1 VQFIVHREMRAAEI
15 SSSLHDIASSI
26 VDTSEGETSTTMSE
40 SEIALATRN
49 TIERTYR
56 ERRRGF
62 LAWARRHT
70 PDAETAEDI
79 LQDAFVRALA
89 NADALSPVEDLAAW
103 IFSVMRN
110 RLIDLWRG
118 RSARRRAGATDL
130 SEHVLEEVAAGAGL
144 DPQDQYLRNE
154 MHAALEV
161 AIEALPAE
169 QREVIRAQALG
180 GVAFKELAQAT
191 GVSIDTLMARK
202 RYAIRKL
209 AAALEYWMDD

>member
-1 VQFIVHREMRAAEI
+1 
-15 SSSLHDIASSI
+15 
-26 VDTSEGETSTTMSE
+26 MSE
-40 SEIALATRN
+40 SEGEGGSATRT

-62 LAWARRHT
+62 LAWARRHA
-70 PDAETAEDI
+70 PDTETAEDI
-79 LQDAFVRALA
+79 LQDAFIRALA

-118 RSARRRAGATDL
+118 QDARRRIGATDL
-130 SEHVLEEVAAGAGL
+130 PENVLEEVAAEAGL
-144 DPQDQYLRNE
+144 DPQDQLLRNE
-154 MHAALEV
+154 MLAALEV
-161 AIEALPAE
+161 AIDALPAP

-180 GVAFKELAQAT
+180 EVGFRELAART
-191 GVSIDTLMARK
+191 GISIDTLMARK

-209 AAALEYWMDD
+209 AVALEFWMDD

>member
-1 VQFIVHREMRAAEI
+1 MKANPMTLTE
-15 SSSLHDIASSI
+15 
-26 VDTSEGETSTTMSE
+26 SEGLG
-40 SEIALATRN
+40 ALATRN

-62 LAWARRHT
+62 LAWARRHA

-79 LQDAFVRALA
+79 LQDAFIRALA
-89 NADALSPVEDLAAW
+89 NPNALSPVTDLAGW

-118 RSARRRAGATDL
+118 QDARRRAGATNL
-130 SEHVLEEVAAGAGL
+130 PEHVLEEVAAEAGL
-144 DPQDQYLRNE
+144 DPQDQLLRNE
-154 MHAALEV
+154 MHDALEV
-161 AIEALPAE
+161 AIEALPAP
-169 QREVIRAQALG
+169 QREVIRAQVLG
-180 GVAFKELAQAT
+180 EVGFKDLSEAT

>member
-1 VQFIVHREMRAAEI
+1 MRAAEI
-15 SSSLHDIASSI
+15 FFSLHDIASSI
-26 VDTSEGETSTTMSE
+26 VDTSEDERSTTMSE
-40 SEIALATRN
+40 SEIALATRS

-62 LAWARRHT
+62 LAWARRHA
-70 PDAETAEDI
+70 PDVDTAEDI
-79 LQDAFVRALA
+79 LQDAFIRALA

-118 RSARRRAGATDL
+118 QDARRRAGATDL
-130 SEHVLEEVAAGAGL
+130 PEHVLEEVAAEAGL
-144 DPQDQYLRNE
+144 DPQDQLLLNE

-161 AIEALPAE
+161 AIEALPAP
-169 QREVIRAQALG
+169 QREVIRAQVLG
-180 GVAFKELAQAT
+180 EVAFKDLAAAT